1 MQQSIVIW
9 GAGRIGRGFIADLFH
24 AAGWHLVLVDQ
35 SAALVDALRAAGH
48 YTVVRASSADQRE
61 TVDIAGYE
69 ALTTAQATAVTTAV
83 TEADLLAVA
92 VFPDA
97 FPAVTRELADALLAR
112 RTARPEAPLDIL
124 LCTNLSHPGPQ
135 FRALLHDAL
144 PATAQA
150 YGGAKIGVVETLVIR
165 IAPDPPAELHERDPL
180 LVWTNG
186 YPELPVD
193 RAAFVG
199 SIPAVPGLRPVADM
213 RAEERRKLY
222 TYNAFHATLAY
233 LGALYGYEL
242 IAECMA
248 DLSVR
253 GEATAALDE
262 AGRALQAEYGFSDE
276 EMARW
281 VADVIRHTDNPVLG
295 DTVRRYGADPRRK
308 LRREDRLVGPALLA
322 RAHGIRPTHLVEAI
336 AAALRFDP
344 PGDPSASTVRKKVEN
359 LGVRAAVQE
368 LCGLTEDEHSLVMS
382 IVRAYGCLPLE
393 VGWHRRWAW

>member
-1 MQQSIVIW
+1 MPNSIVIW
-9 GAGRIGRGFIADLFH
+9 GAGRIGRGFIADLFY
-24 AAGWHLVLVDQ
+24 AAGWRLVLVDQ
-35 SAALVDALRAAGH
+35 SAALIAALREAGG
-48 YTVVRASSADQRE
+48 YTVVRAVGADRHE
-61 TVDIAGYE
+61 TVDIAGYQ
-69 ALTTAQATAVTTAV
+69 ALTTAQTDGVAAAVN
-83 TEADLLAVA
+83 EADLLAIA
-92 VFPDA
+92 VFPTA
-97 FPAVTRELADALLAR
+97 FPAVTRALADALLAR
-112 RTARPEAPLDIL
+112 RAARPEAPLDML

-144 PATAQA
+144 PAAAQA
-150 YGGAKIGVVETLVIR
+150 YVEGQVGVVETLVIR
-165 IAPDPPAELHERDPL
+165 IAPDPPAELYERDPL

-193 RAAFVG
+193 REAFVG
-199 SIPAVPGLRPVADM
+199 PIPAVAGLRPVSDM
-213 RAEERRKLY
+213 RVEEQRKLY
-222 TYNAFHATLAY
+222 TYNTFHAALAY

-248 DLSVR
+248 DRSVQE
-253 GEATAALDE
+253 EATAALDE
-262 AGRALQAEYGFSDE
+262 AAHALQAEHGFPPE

-281 VADVIRHTDNPVLG
+281 MEDVIRHTDNPALG

-308 LRREDRLVGPALLA
+308 LQREDRLVGPALLA

-344 PGDPSASTVRKKVEN
+344 PGDPSAAYVRETVKR
-359 LGVRAAVQE
+359 LGVRTAVHE
-368 LCGLTEDEHSLVMS
+368 LCGLTEDEHSLVMD

>member
-1 MQQSIVIW
+1 M
-9 GAGRIGRGFIADLFH
+9 
-24 AAGWHLVLVDQ
+24 
-35 SAALVDALRAAGH
+35 
-48 YTVVRASSADQRE
+48 
-61 TVDIAGYE
+61 VDIAGYE
-69 ALTTAQATAVTTAV
+69 ALTTDEADAVAAVV
-83 TEADLLAVA
+83 TEADLVAVA
-92 VFPDA
+92 VFPVA
-97 FPAVTRELADALLAR
+97 FPAVARQLAQALEAR
-112 RTARPEAPLDIL
+112 RAARADMPLDIL

-144 PATAQA
+144 PPTA
-150 YGGAKIGVVETLVIR
+150 GAFARTKIGVVETLVIR

-186 YPELPVD
+186 YPELPVE

-199 SIPAVPGLRPVADM
+199 AVPEVGGLRPVDDM
-213 RAEERRKLY
+213 RAEEERKLY
-222 TYNAFHATLAY
+222 TYNTFHAALAY

-248 DLSVR
+248 DQSVR
-253 GEATAALDE
+253 EETTAALEE
-262 AGRALQAEYGFSDE
+262 AARALQAEYGFPAE

-281 VADVIRHTDNPVLG
+281 VEEVIRHTDNPILG

-308 LRREDRLVGPALLA
+308 LRREDRLVGPALMA
-322 RAHGIRPTHLVEAI
+322 RAHGIRPTHLIEVI

-344 PGDPSASTVRKKVEN
+344 PGDPSASYVRDIVQKQ
-359 LGVRAAVQE
+359 GVRAAVHE
-368 LCGLTEDEHSLVMS
+368 LCGLTEEEHGLVMG

>member
-1 MQQSIVIW
+1 V
-9 GAGRIGRGFIADLFH
+9 ADLFH

-35 SAALVDALRAAGH
+35 SVALIEGLRAAGH
-48 YTVVRASSADQRE
+48 YTVVRAGGADQQE
-61 TVDIAGYE
+61 VVDITGYE
-69 ALTTAQATAVTTAV
+69 ALNTAQGDAIATAVA
-83 TEADLLAVA
+83 EADLLAVA
-92 VFPDA
+92 VFPGA
-97 FPAVTRELADALLAR
+97 FPTVTRQLAPALLAR
-112 RTARPEAPLDIL
+112 RMVRPEPPLDIL

-144 PATAQA
+144 PADAQD
-150 YGGAKIGVVETLVIR
+150 KIGVVETLVIR
-165 IAPDPPAELHERDPL
+165 IAPDPPAELHARDPL

-193 RAAFVG
+193 RQGFKG
-199 SIPAVPGLRPVADM
+199 TIPHVAGLRPVADM

-222 TYNAFHATLAY
+222 TYNTFHAALAY

-248 DLSVR
+248 DRSVR
-253 GEATAALDE
+253 EEATAALDE
-262 AGRALQAEYGFSDE
+262 ASRALQAEYGFSAE

-281 VADVIRHTDNPVLG
+281 VADVIRHTDNPALG

-308 LRREDRLVGPALLA
+308 LRREDRLLGPTLLA
-322 RAHGIRPTHLVEAI
+322 RAHGIRPVHLIEVI

-344 PGDPSASTVRKKVEN
+344 PGDPSASYVREQAKT
-359 LGVRAAVQE
+359 LGVRAAVYE
-368 LCGLTEDEHSLVMS
+368 LCGLTEDEHSLLMD

-393 VGWHRRWAW
+393 VGWHGRWAW